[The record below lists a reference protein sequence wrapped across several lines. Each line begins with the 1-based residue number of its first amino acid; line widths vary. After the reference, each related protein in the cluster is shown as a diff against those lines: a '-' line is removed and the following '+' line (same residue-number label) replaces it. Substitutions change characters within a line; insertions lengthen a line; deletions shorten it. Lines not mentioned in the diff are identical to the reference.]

1 MSYFLA
7 IISKKALIM
16 TVKAIIFGSIGTL
29 VETSELQHQA
39 FNDTFIEAGLDW
51 NWSTN
56 TYKSFLKNSG
66 GRQRIQNYATKL
78 GVKVDA
84 KRLHLRKT
92 EIFDA
97 LMAKKRMLLRPG
109 VFNVI
114 NYALSSDIKL
124 GFATSTSESN
134 INTVF
139 SAVSN
144 QLKYSDF
151 DFVGNDAM
159 VSNPK
164 PSPDIYEKAMS
175 CLQLDAKDCIAI
187 EDTAISMKA
196 ALAANLQCVAF
207 PGAFAL
213 KSDFSGATT
222 VTEHLSSDYFKNY

>member
-7 IISKKALIM
+7 IILKKVLIM

-29 VETSELQHQA
+29 VETSEFQRQA

-51 NWSTN
+51 NWSAN

-66 GRQRIQNYATKL
+66 GRQRIENYATKL
-78 GVKVDA
+78 GVKIDA
-84 KRLHLRKT
+84 TKLHLRKT

-97 LMAKKRMLLRPG
+97 LMNKKRMLLRPG

-151 DFVGNDAM
+151 DFVGNDTM

-164 PSPDIYEKAMS
+164 PSPDIYKKALS
-175 CLQLDAKDCIAI
+175 CLQLNAQDCIAI
-187 EDTAISMKA
+187 EDTGISMKA
-196 ALAANLQCVAF
+196 ALAADLQCVAF
-207 PGAFAL
+207 PGAFSL

-222 VTEHLSSDYFKNY
+222 ITEYLSSDYFKNY